1 MRLPERPRTLSAR
14 LTVVYTSL
22 LAASLLAFALVVF
35 LVFDAG
41 IHAQLDA
48 RLEHEAAEFAAS
60 IIIRPDG
67 TMDFSSPLVEE
78 HEQIISGVSAHS
90 LQVIARNGRLLWSSP
105 PDSSRTLPPPP
116 LRVPETRSRI
126 TSEEDRLPDGRERR
140 LLYHPVFHGERLLG
154 WVQVGAMEDV
164 IQDALAVLRLT
175 LCVVAV
181 LLLAAAGFGG
191 HALAR
196 RALRPLTDIAAAA
209 ETITSRTLSVR
220 MDAGRHRDQEI
231 RSIAQALDNLLDRL
245 EHAFTTVSR
254 FTSDASHELLTPL
267 TVIRQDLDVTL
278 RKPRSA
284 DDYRATLERLRGDT
298 ERLTRIVRSLLAL
311 SRIDQ
316 GVRQPAEVSDLSLV
330 VREECDAA
338 SARARSCGVALVL
351 HHAEVPSP
359 ACASD
364 TRLHAIVA
372 NLIENALRFT
382 PPGGTVDLTIET
394 SEPGTVQL
402 RVRDSGPGLPSG
414 EEDRIFDRFYRGTN
428 TLENTVGG
436 AGIEGSGLGL
446 AIVRSYVDADHG
458 RITARTHPTGGAE
471 FTLTW
476 ATP

>member
-1 MRLPERPRTLSAR
+1 MRRSELPRTLSAR
-14 LTVVYTSL
+14 LTLAYTSL
-22 LAASLLAFALVVF
+22 LAASLLAFALVV
-35 LVFDAG
+35 LVVFDAG
-41 IHAQLDA
+41 VHAQLDA

-60 IIIRPDG
+60 IIIRADG
-67 TMDFSSPLVEE
+67 TMDFSSPLVDE
-78 HEQIISGVSAHS
+78 HESIISGTSAHS
-90 LQVIARNGRLLWSSP
+90 LQVIARDGRVLWRSA
-105 PDSSRTLPPPP
+105 PDSSGAVPPPP
-116 LRVPETRSRI
+116 PRVPETRSRVS
-126 TSEEDRLPDGRERR
+126 SEEQLLADGRERR
-140 LLYHPVFHGERLLG
+140 LLYHPIFQGERLLG

-175 LCVVAV
+175 LGAVAL
-181 LLLAAAGFGG
+181 LLLAAAGLGG

-245 EHAFTTVSR
+245 EHAFAAVSR
-254 FTSDASHELLTPL
+254 FTADAAHELLTPL

-284 DDYRATLERLRGDT
+284 DDYRATLERLRGDAD
-298 ERLTRIVRSLLAL
+298 RLTRIVRSLLAL
-311 SRIDQ
+311 SRVDQ
-316 GVRQPAEVSDLSLV
+316 GAVAPAEVADLALV

-338 SARARSCGVALVL
+338 AARARGRGVALTP
-351 HHAEVPSP
+351 HHAEASVPVR
-359 ACASD
+359 AGD

-394 SEPGTVQL
+394 SEPGAVQL
-402 RVRDSGPGLPSG
+402 RVRDSGPGLPAG
-414 EEDRIFDRFYRGTN
+414 EEHRIFDRFYRGAN
-428 TLENTVGG
+428 TLAHPGTG
-436 AGIEGSGLGL
+436 APVEGSGLGL
-446 AIVRSYVDADHG
+446 SIVRAFLDADHA

-476 ATP
+476 PTP